1 MVRIEPVHGSL
12 MVWFARRT
20 LLAVNRLVDHRPTRI
35 HRHPPV
41 RAVRRTLGETLSVA
55 PRPCDCLSLSSDRPH
70 PIPES
75 PPLEL
80 DWPGDH
86 LPPLEHVVVKTRIRY
101 ETKLITGVLDLF
113 I

>member
-1 MVRIEPVHGSL
+1 MGGIGPVRGSL

-20 LLAVNRLVDHRPTRI
+20 LLAVNRLVDPGPTRV
-35 HRHPPV
+35 HRH
-41 RAVRRTLGETLSVA
+41 AALQGTQRTTGETLPAA
-55 PRPCDCLSLSSDRPH
+55 PRPCDCLSLSSDRPQ

-75 PPLEL
+75 PPLDL

-86 LPPLEHVVVKTRIRY
+86 LLPPEHVIVKTKIRY

>member
-20 LLAVNRLVDHRPTRI
+20 LLAVNRLVDPRTTQV
-35 HRHPPV
+35 HRHPTV
-41 RAVRRTLGETLSVA
+41 RAARRTLGETLSVA
-55 PRPCDCLSLSSDRPH
+55 PRPCDCARLSSDRPS

-86 LPPLEHVVVKTRIRY
+86 LPPLEHVVVKTKVRY